1 MRLLASL
8 FAALILLLPAGT
20 RAQTPVLVELFT
32 SQGCSSCPPADALLA
47 ELAAQDG
54 VIALA
59 LHVDYWDYLGWK
71 DRSAAGRIPIASAPT
86 PRRRTAGRSTR
97 PKSSCRG
104 SGA

>member
-71 DRSAAGRIPIASAPT
+71 ELVRQRGAYRSPARLRQG
-86 PRRRTAGRSTR
+86 
-97 PKSSCRG
+97 
-104 SGA
+104 GA